1 MATARARLTGCS
13 EPVRWMGRTMI
24 GPKRY
29 RVYSCEGH
37 VEDLEALRAIRSL
50 SYPTPRGQ
58 NSPPQLI

>member
-1 MATARARLTGCS
+1 
-13 EPVRWMGRTMI
+13 MGRTMI